1 VAADRFVQPSPGAPV
16 AVRFP
21 RIERDV
27 LASGLGVWSIVHDV
41 APVVTAAI
49 VFTRGTADDPLD
61 CPGLAGLTT
70 DLLDEGADGR
80 SAIELA
86 EAMSRLGTHLDSGIA
101 PDMLTLGFTAVAR
114 VFPAALDVLAG
125 VIRRPHMAIE
135 DLNRIRELRISRL
148 RQLRQSGAALAERA
162 FLTAVFGAHGYGHG
176 ALGTTASLGEV
187 TVDDARA
194 WYAGAIRPTHAILI
208 VSGDITHSAVLA
220 AARRAFDGWIDPQ
233 GAAETAPARP
243 SGRGAAIAQPD
254 PAVLLIDRPA
264 APQSELRVGL
274 LGPPRRVDAYHS
286 LVTMNAALGGQFS
299 SRINRHLREARGWT
313 YGARTALDLR
323 RDAGTF
329 SCETSVQ
336 ADATASAVADIL
348 DEFRAIRGP
357 RPVAADELDRAKRS
371 LTRGYVRLFETAANL
386 ASAAAQ
392 LAAMSLP
399 DDTFDRFVP
408 GIGAVTEADILAA
421 ANRVIRPD
429 ECVTVVVGDAGS
441 CRDRL
446 AEAGRRIV
454 DTTPEM

>member
-1 VAADRFVQPSPGAPV
+1 
-16 AVRFP
+16 VRFP

-27 LASGLGVWSIVHDV
+27 LANGLGVWSIVHDV

-49 VFTRGTADDPLD
+49 VFTRGTADDPVD
-61 CPGLAGLTT
+61 CPGLAGLTA

-86 EAMSRLGTHLDSGIA
+86 EAMSRLGTHLDSGIG
-101 PDMLTLGFTAVAR
+101 PDMLTVGFSAVAR
-114 VFPAALDVLAG
+114 VFPAALDLLAG
-125 VIRRPHMAIE
+125 VVRRPHLAVD
-135 DLNRIRELRISRL
+135 DLDRIRELRISRL

-176 ALGTTASLGEV
+176 ALGTTASLGAM
-187 TVDDARA
+187 TVEAARD
-194 WYAGAIRPTHAILI
+194 WYVEAIRPAHAVLI
-208 VSGDITHSAVLA
+208 VSGDMTHAATMA
-220 AARRAFDGWIDPQ
+220 AAHRAFDGWIDRQ
-233 GAAETAPARP
+233 GAQDPGPVRSAARSAVMARP
-243 SGRGAAIAQPD
+243 DAP
-254 PAVLLIDRPA
+254 VLLIDRPG

-274 LGPPRRVDAYHS
+274 LGPPRRVDSYHS

-313 YGARTALDLR
+313 YGARTSLDLR

-329 SCETSVQ
+329 ACETSVQ

-348 DEFRAIRGP
+348 DEFRAVLGP
-357 RPVAADELDRAKRS
+357 RPIGADEVDRAKRS

-408 GIGAVTEADILAA
+408 GIGAVTEADVLAA

-429 ECVTVVVGDAGS
+429 ECVTVVVGDAAS

-446 AEAGRRIV
+446 AAAGRRIE
-454 DTTPEM
+454 DITPEM